1 MTTETT
7 QYLQWKIEAVIRQS
21 GYVRPEYAADLMQ
34 LVVDG
39 LREDFGGERV
49 WLPALDKSERNQ
61 AIVKA
66 FTGRN
71 HYEVCR
77 QFGISRA
84 TLYRIIAAPL

>member
-39 LREDFGGERV
+39 LREDFGGQQV
-49 WLPALDKSERNQ
+49 YFPMIDKRKRNQ
-61 AIVKA
+61 AIKKSFNGA
-66 FTGRN
+66 N
-71 HYEVCR
+71 HYEICR
-77 QFGISRA
+77 KYGISHS
-84 TLYRIIAAPL
+84 TLKRIIASD